1 MKKTNKYIGLALVF
15 LITFC
20 SCTNESVDPVQ
31 IQLLKKIVE
40 VSVDG
45 SSNTTLLA
53 YDGNKIV
60 NIDKVD
66 KLSEF
71 HYTGELITKIVVTDK
86 TNQHV
91 NTLEYSYSDGQLTRI
106 ISSDNY
112 VLNYIH
118 NTDGS
123 VSYEKLTKDSN
134 NNDVKIYHGTLY
146 FQSGNLIKDH
156 RFLDDAGK
164 DVLAENIMSFEYD
177 HKNNALY
184 QILGFNK
191 LLDYS
196 KTISLNNET
205 RSSEISSVKYIN
217 DNQVVS
223 SINTYKSE
231 CQYNS
236 SGYPTEIVSENTI
249 FGENDSNHLKSLLF
263 YN

>member
-1 MKKTNKYIGLALVF
+1 ML
-15 LITFC
+15 C
-20 SCTNESVDPVQ
+20 SCSNESVDLAPV
-31 IQLLKKIVE
+31 QLLKKVVE

-45 SSNTTLLA
+45 SSNATLLA
-53 YDGNKIV
+53 YDENKIL
-60 NIDKVD
+60 NIDEID
-66 KLSEF
+66 KFSEF
-71 HYTGELITKIVVTDK
+71 YYTGDLITKIVVSDK
-86 TNQHV
+86 KNQHI
-91 NTLEYSYSDGQLTRI
+91 NTLEYSYSDGLLTRI
-106 ISSDNY
+106 TSSDNY
-112 VLNYIH
+112 IVNYLH

-123 VSYEKLTKDSN
+123 VSYEKLTKNMSG
-134 NNDVKIYHGTLY
+134 NDFKIHHGILY

-156 RFLDDAGK
+156 RILDDAGK
-164 DVLAENIMSFEYD
+164 DILAENIMSFEYD

-205 RSSEISSVKYIN
+205 SNSKISSVKYIV

-223 SINTYKSE
+223 SINTYKSKH
-231 CQYNS
+231 QYDS
-236 SGYPTEIVSENTI
+236 FGYPIEIISESTI